1 MYCAGNAASASGGD
15 NEDSGE
21 QEEQVDNGQLELTPA
36 SGISSLG
43 RRLQDETAE
52 SGKWVPVHYNMG
64 LLITFPN
71 RN

>member
-1 MYCAGNAASASGGD
+1 MYCAGDAASASGGD

-43 RRLQDETAE
+43 RRLEEETAE
-52 SGKWVPVHYNMG
+52 SGKWVTG
-64 LLITFPN
+64 SL
-71 RN
+71 